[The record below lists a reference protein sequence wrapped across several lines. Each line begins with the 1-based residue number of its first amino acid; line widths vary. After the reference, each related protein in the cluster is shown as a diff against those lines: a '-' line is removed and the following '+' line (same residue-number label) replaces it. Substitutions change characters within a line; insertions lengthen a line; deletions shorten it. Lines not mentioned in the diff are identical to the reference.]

1 MKKKF
6 KDLTEEDIEYIKSE
20 YYNKES
26 GLKWEERKDNLAKH
40 FGIEER
46 TMRRWFAKLDISGQ
60 KNKISDQFEEAKKNT
75 LHEDKNIFLIT
86 YCQNNTDIN
95 EELLSNME
103 AYASFLN
110 AQILVI
116 GGRYKNPTSV
126 FADKPYEFW
135 DKSVIKYLT
144 TSRLDLHKYCTLMA
158 DVKVQTSA
166 SNPLST
172 LEGLTHEN
180 SCIVGSPRI
189 IFKMLPVLEG
199 CKPKAMLTTGA
210 LSKPNYVD
218 SKIGK
223 VAEFQHVYGFAIV
236 EVKDDD
242 VFYFRQVTSA
252 SDGSFNDL
260 YYHVSNGIVNRNNS
274 ISAVTFGDLHYGS
287 TDERVMANMDSL
299 LSKLVPEHVFL
310 HDVFDGYSINV
321 HEQKDGCIQY
331 FKESRGLNSLDKEI
345 KGMLDYLEYF
355 TKFKKVLIVRS
366 NHDLFLDRYIKD
378 TQWQKNTT
386 PKNSLIQNK
395 LTTLLLEQYETNGYE
410 AIGLIPALIKQRF
423 PQFITLGL
431 NQSYKVKGWEGANH
445 GFLGNSGT
453 KGSINQFRQLNTK
466 LIIGHFHTPSRYEN
480 VAAVGTC
487 TKLRLGYNVSASNW
501 LQSSIITHND
511 GKIQHINFIEDK
523 DGNLGYTTFKY

>member
-20 YYNKES
+20 YCNKES

-40 FGIEER
+40 FGVSER
-46 TMRRWFAKLDISGQ
+46 CMRKWFALLQISGE
-60 KNKISDQFEEAKKNT
+60 KSKISDQFEEAKKNT
-75 LHEDKNIFLIT
+75 LDKEKNIFLIT
-86 YCQNNTDIN
+86 YCQNNTEIN
-95 EELLSNME
+95 EELLANME
-103 AYASFLN
+103 AYADFLN

-144 TSRLDLHKYCTLMA
+144 TSRLDLHNYCTLMA

-172 LEGLTHEN
+172 MEGLTHEH

-199 CKPKAMLTTGA
+199 CKPKAMFTTGA
-210 LSKPNYVD
+210 ISKPNYVD
-218 SKIGK
+218 SKNGK

-236 EVKDDD
+236 EIKDDE

-252 SDGSFNDL
+252 ADGSFNDL
-260 YYHVSNGIVNRNNS
+260 YYHVSNNIVSRNNS
-274 ISAVTFGDLHYGS
+274 IAAVTFGDIHFGS
-287 TDERVMANMDSL
+287 TDERVMANMDNL
-299 LSKLVPEHVFL
+299 LSKLIPENVFL

-331 FKESRGLNSLDKEI
+331 FKEKRGLNSLEDELD
-345 KGMLDYLEYF
+345 GMLDFLQYF
-355 TKFKKVLIVRS
+355 TKFNKVFIVRS
-366 NHDLFLDRYIKD
+366 NHDIFLDRYIKD
-378 TQWQKNTT
+378 TQWQKNVT

-395 LTTLLLEQYETNGYE
+395 LTYILLDQYEKDGYE
-410 AIGLIPALIKQRF
+410 AKGLIPALINKTF

-453 KGSINQFRQLNTK
+453 KGSVNQYRRLNTK
-466 LIIGHFHTPSRYEN
+466 LIIGHFHSPSRYEN

-523 DGNLGYTTFKY
+523 DGNLGYTTFNY

>member
-20 YYNKES
+20 YCNKES

-40 FGIEER
+40 FGVSER
-46 TMRRWFAKLDISGQ
+46 TMRYWFLRLEISGD
-60 KNKISDQFEEAKKNT
+60 KYKSSDQFEEAKKNT
-75 LHEDKNIFLIT
+75 LDKEKKIFLIT
-86 YCQNNTDIN
+86 YCQNNTEIN
-95 EELLSNME
+95 EELLANME
-103 AYASFLN
+103 AYADFLN

-144 TSRLDLHKYCTLMA
+144 TSRLDLHNYCTLMA

-172 LEGLTHEN
+172 MEGLTHEN
-180 SCIVGSPRI
+180 SCIIGSPRI

-199 CKPKAMLTTGA
+199 CKPKAMFTTGA
-210 LSKPNYVD
+210 ISKPNYVD
-218 SKIGK
+218 SKNGK

-236 EVKDDD
+236 EIKDDE

-260 YYHVSNGIVNRNNS
+260 YYHVSNNIVSRNNS
-274 ISAVTFGDLHYGS
+274 IAAVTFGDIHFGS
-287 TDERVMANMDSL
+287 TDERVMANMDNL
-299 LSKLVPEHVFL
+299 LSKLIPENVFL

-331 FKESRGLNSLDKEI
+331 FKEKRGLNSLEDELD
-345 KGMLDYLEYF
+345 GMLDFLQYF
-355 TKFKKVLIVRS
+355 TKFNKVFIVRS
-366 NHDLFLDRYIKD
+366 NHDIFLDRYVKD
-378 TQWQKNTT
+378 TQWQKNVT

-395 LTTLLLEQYETNGYE
+395 LTYILLDQYEKDGYE
-410 AIGLIPALIKQRF
+410 AKGLIPALINKTF

-453 KGSINQFRQLNTK
+453 KGSVNQYRRLNTK
-466 LIIGHFHTPSRYEN
+466 LIIGHFHSPSRYEN

-523 DGNLGYTTFKY
+523 EGNLGYTTFNY